1 MATRSK
7 TKKTTPMMQKWHEF
21 KKEYPDAI
29 LFYQVG
35 DFYETFYEDAQLVSK
50 ELGLTLTARGTKER
64 TPLAGV
70 PVRSIETYI
79 TRLVKKGYKVIQ
91 IDQTED
97 AKKAKGPIVARGIT
111 RIVTAGTAISGELVP
126 DRANNYLIAIDE
138 ARGRAGLVI
147 ADIST
152 GEFLATQLEAST
164 KEEVRKQLLNELSRY
179 RPSECVLPSSLH
191 EDKVFCQQLKDYV
204 EDMVLSP
211 YDDRA
216 FLFETAEHRL
226 LEHFKTLSLDGF
238 GCADRPLVVSAA
250 GAALAYLQ
258 ENQKEQ
264 LTNIQA
270 LRVYQVSE
278 FMHLDAT
285 TERNLELVRNTRDSS
300 QRGTL
305 LAVLDHTVT
314 NMGGR
319 LLRRWI
325 LHPLLD
331 VSEIQKRLDSVEEL
345 VDNTLLREEIRD
357 HFDQVYDL
365 QRLISRISYGSAN
378 ARDVLAIKVSL
389 EKANEIKNLLPN
401 TQTLYLQEIYSGIE
415 NLSSLIELI
424 DQAIVDDPPITIK
437 EGGMIKRGYNAELDD
452 LHEISSGGKKYLLQL
467 EEREKQRTGIPSL
480 KVGFNSVF
488 GYYIEVTNTHKN
500 KVPNHYVRKQ
510 TLTNRERYITDELK
524 EFEEKILNA
533 QDKIFE
539 LEYDLFNDIR
549 TKIKDEIRAIQKNAE
564 LLATLD
570 VLCTFAWIA
579 PSYQYTKPK
588 VNDSTVILIR
598 NGRHPVVEAFQ
609 DEPFIPND
617 TLLDT
622 DENQFLIITGPNMA
636 GKCVTPE
643 TMVYSNQG
651 ILPIGKFKPNGIAEG
666 TFEKL
671 KIELVGK
678 KGFVESSHFYSDGK
692 KPTIRITTRRGYYI
706 EGTYNHAIWVRTSNG
721 EESWKKLK
729 NVTDKDYII
738 INRHNNLWGSEIA
751 INYNPPKYSSQTPI
765 HPLPE
770 YLNKDLAY
778 LLGLLIGDGTLT
790 YDNSFSLSTG
800 DEFIKNEFI
809 RINKSLFDYTP
820 GIKKNKMDLFVT
832 SQYLRDFLK
841 FLGLGYHR
849 AHEKYIPECILKAP
863 EHIVKA
869 FMQGLFDSDGYADK
883 KYGNPDYS
891 TASKKLALQV
901 HQLLLNWG
909 IVASHKVKKTK
920 RRPSHQIRITGY
932 DSIIFHEKI
941 GFRLPRKSK
950 RRKLAS
956 SLRMTNIDS
965 IPYLFNIL
973 SIIK

>member
-1 MATRSK
+1 MSTRSK
-7 TKKTTPMMQKWHEF
+7 TKKTTPMMQKWYEF
-21 KKEYPDAI
+21 KKEYPNAI

-35 DFYETFYEDAQLVSK
+35 DFYETFHEDAELVSK

-64 TPLAGV
+64 IPLAGV
-70 PVRSIETYI
+70 PIRSIETYI

-111 RIVTAGTAISGELVP
+111 RIVTAGTAISGDLVP

-152 GEFLATQLEAST
+152 GEFLATQLEGST
-164 KEEVRKQLLNELSRY
+164 KEEVRKQLLDELSRY
-179 RPSECVLPSSLH
+179 RPSECVLSSSLY
-191 EDKVFCQQLKDYV
+191 EDKSFCEQLKNYV
-204 EDMVLSP
+204 EDLVLSP

-264 LTNIQA
+264 LSNIQS

-278 FMHLDAT
+278 YMHLDTT
-285 TERNLELVRNTRDSS
+285 TERNLELVRNTRDNS

-331 VSEIQKRLDSVEEL
+331 VIEIQKRLDSVEEL
-345 VDNTLLREEIRD
+345 VDNSLLREEIRD
-357 HFDQVYDL
+357 YFNQVSDL
-365 QRLISRISYGSAN
+365 QRLISKISYGSAN

-401 TQTLYLQEIYSGIE
+401 TQTPYLQEIYSGIE
-415 NLSSLIELI
+415 ILSSLIELI
-424 DQAIVDDPPITIK
+424 DQAIVDDPPIAIK
-437 EGGMIKRGYNAELDD
+437 EGGMIKRGYNAELDE
-452 LHEISSGGKKYLLQL
+452 LHTISSGGKEYLLKL
-467 EEREKQRTGIPSL
+467 EEREKQQTGIPSL

-539 LEYDLFNDIR
+539 LEYTLFNDIR
-549 TKIKDEIRAIQKNAE
+549 LKIKDEIRAIQKNAE

-579 PSYQYTKPK
+579 PSYQYIKPK
-588 VNDSTVILIR
+588 VNDSTTILIR

-609 DEPFIPND
+609 NEPFIPND

-636 GKCVTPE
+636 GKSTYLRQVALITLLTQIGCFVPATSAE
-643 TMVYSNQG
+643 IG
-651 ILPIGKFKPNGIAEG
+651 IVDRIFTRIGAYDVIAEQKSTFMVEMTETAEILHNATQKSLILLDEVGRG
-666 TFEKL
+666 TSTFDGLSIAWAVTEYL
-671 KIELVGK
+671 HALGPRTLFATHYHQLTELEQVL
-678 KGFVESSHFYSDGK
+678 
-692 KPTIRITTRRGYYI
+692 
-706 EGTYNHAIWVRTSNG
+706 SN
-721 EESWKKLK
+721 LK
-729 NVTDKDYII
+729 NYHVEVLEQKGEMIFIRKIRSGGTNRSYGIQVAALAGLPQKV
-738 INRHNNLWGSEIA
+738 INRAIEVLAELEEREILVQG
-751 INYNPPKYSSQTPI
+751 KE
-765 HPLPE
+765 L
-770 YLNKDLAY
+770 DLAK
-778 LLGLLIGDGTLT
+778 GAAKRKQT
-790 YDNSFSLSTG
+790 
-800 DEFIKNEFI
+800 
-809 RINKSLFDYTP
+809 SLFDWVAAKNHPVIDEILRIDLQNMTP
-820 GIKKNKMDLFVT
+820 LEALNKLHEIKT
-832 SQYLRDFLK
+832 
-841 FLGLGYHR
+841 
-849 AHEKYIPECILKAP
+849 
-863 EHIVKA
+863 
-869 FMQGLFDSDGYADK
+869 
-883 KYGNPDYS
+883 
-891 TASKKLALQV
+891 
-901 HQLLLNWG
+901 
-909 IVASHKVKKTK
+909 KVKD
-920 RRPSHQIRITGY
+920 I
-932 DSIIFHEKI
+932 EA
-941 GFRLPRKSK
+941 KS
-950 RRKLAS
+950 R
-956 SLRMTNIDS
+956 
-965 IPYLFNIL
+965 
-973 SIIK
+973 